1 MRGQIRK
8 LCHMLGISVALL
20 TVCATLS
27 ACAGW
32 DSFEPPVANEIPEGP
47 GALSGEDGEFVI
59 LRR

>member
-1 MRGQIRK
+1 MTRQILK
-8 LCHMLGISVALL
+8 LFHMLGISIAVL

-32 DSFEPPVANEIPEGP
+32 DSFEPPVANDIPEGP

-59 LRR
+59 FRR

>member
-1 MRGQIRK
+1 
-8 LCHMLGISVALL
+8 MLGISVALL

>member
-1 MRGQIRK
+1 MKSQILK
-8 LCHMLGISVALL
+8 LCHTLGIFVALL
-20 TVCATLS
+20 TVCTTLS

-59 LRR
+59 FRR